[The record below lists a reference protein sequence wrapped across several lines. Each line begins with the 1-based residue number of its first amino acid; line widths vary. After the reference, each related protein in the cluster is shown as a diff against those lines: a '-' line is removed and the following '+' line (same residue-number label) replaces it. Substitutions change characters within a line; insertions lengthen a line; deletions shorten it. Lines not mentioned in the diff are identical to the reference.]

1 MRLIVSFCLLALA
14 AFSQSF
20 KPGEAIEYKDG
31 SSYPAQWEKGVFV
44 KMLPGGAQALI
55 RKKPSQFF
63 PEGSETAYAIADIRS
78 PHTAAAQPTPPAAA
92 PARSSPPTPA
102 TAPPAGEGLLTK
114 EQVLAYAKQLMGPN
128 PWGNPSRDAILDQI
142 RDYVKARGT
151 RFQPDLDFSNRMG
164 AQGTYS
170 VHIGFA
176 AGANYGPRPAEQSYF
191 GTWLLRAAN
200 RGSQS
205 YTVSGGRP
213 VVQTTDS
220 QAESGQLTINPDGTY
235 AWQVLRGQ
243 STVLKGNWRWVRPGE
258 MHAWEGGPAIWLL
271 SAKQGADYMVRG
283 GREPGYAGWIDV
295 GAGKGRTPVEYGR
308 RP

>member
-1 MRLIVSFCLLALA
+1 MRLVISLALLTLA

-20 KPGEAIEYKDG
+20 KQGEAIEYRDG
-31 SSYPAQWEKGVFV
+31 SSYPAKWEKGVFV
-44 KMLPGGAQALI
+44 KMLPGGTQALI

-63 PEGSETAYAIADIRS
+63 PEGSESAFAIADIRS
-78 PHTAAAQPTPPAAA
+78 PQPAAAQPAPPAA
-92 PARSSPPTPA
+92 PIP
-102 TAPPAGEGLLTK
+102 APPAGEGLLTK

-142 RDYVKARGT
+142 RDYVKTRGT
-151 RFQPDLDFSNRMG
+151 SFQPDLDFSNRMG

-170 VHIGFA
+170 VHIGYA
-176 AGANYGPRPAEQSYF
+176 ASANYGKPPKPESYF

-205 YTVSGGRP
+205 YTTSGGRR

-243 STVLKGNWRWVRPGE
+243 STVLKGNWRWVRPEE
-258 MHAWEGGPAIWLL
+258 MHAWEGGPALWLL
-271 SAKQGADYMVRG
+271 TAKQGADYMVRG
-283 GREPGYAGWIDV
+283 GREPGYEGWIDV